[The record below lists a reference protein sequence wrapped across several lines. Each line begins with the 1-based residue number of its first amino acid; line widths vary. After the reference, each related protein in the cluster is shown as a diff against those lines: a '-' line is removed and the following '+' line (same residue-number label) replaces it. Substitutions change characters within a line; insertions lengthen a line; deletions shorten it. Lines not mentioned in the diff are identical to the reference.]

1 METIWTE
8 LAALGGVILIDVALA
23 ADNAV
28 VVGMAAAGLPVGQ
41 RRKAVI
47 WGIAA
52 AAVLRIIFAIAATWL
67 LALGWFVLVGGGL
80 LLVWV
85 SWKLYREIVADY
97 RHRRAERQAAAAVAD
112 ATGEAPMPHRASA
125 VPKTMRQA
133 IIQIVIADVSMSL
146 DNVLAVA
153 GLAGE
158 HTWVL
163 IVGLSLS
170 VILMGVAA
178 SFIVGLLN
186 RFPWLSVAGLAV
198 IVFVA
203 GRMIYEGI
211 EQMTHPEDEPTAVE
225 EPVDEASLGFPAFF
239 AQAA

>member
-1 METIWTE
+1 MDTIWTE

-28 VVGMAAAGLPVGQ
+28 VVGMAAAGLPVHQ

-52 AAVLRIIFAIAATWL
+52 AAFLRIVFAIAATQL

-97 RHRRAERQAAAAVAD
+97 RHRRAERAAAAAVAD
-112 ATGEAPMPHRASA
+112 AAAGEAPTSHRNASSA
-125 VPKTMRQA
+125 PKTMRQA
-133 IIQIVIADVSMSL
+133 VIQIVIADVSMSL

-163 IVGLSLS
+163 IVGLTLS

-178 SFIVGLLN
+178 TFIVGLLN
-186 RFPWLSVAGLAV
+186 RFPWLSIAGLAV

-203 GRMIYEGI
+203 GRMIYEGV
-211 EQMTHPEDEPTAVE
+211 EQMLHPEDEPTAIE
-225 EPVDEASLGFPAFF
+225 EPVDEASLGFPL
-239 AQAA
+239 AA